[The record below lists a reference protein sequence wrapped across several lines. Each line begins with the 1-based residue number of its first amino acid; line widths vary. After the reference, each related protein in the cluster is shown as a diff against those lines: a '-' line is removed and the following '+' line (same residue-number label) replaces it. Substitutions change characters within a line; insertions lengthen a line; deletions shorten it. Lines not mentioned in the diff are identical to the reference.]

1 MAKVDLKDTYLMVL
15 IHQEDRAFL
24 KFSFKETTFQ
34 FRHLPVGLPGTPWVF
49 TKALKPLAA

>member
-1 MAKVDLKDTYLMVL
+1 MAKVDLKDTYLMVP
-15 IHQEDRAFL
+15 IHQEDRTFL

-34 FRHLPVGLPGTPWVF
+34 FRHLPIGLPGTFWVF